1 MSTTNYCFI
10 KYQMLNRSDCQLYL
24 FTITIFPMIVF
35 IILHHHYS
43 SWSSL
48 SAADVQ
54 KTKERNW
61 NMSSSESTPSNHL
74 SSLNSLQNPKHT
86 LNPFHICKLCDV
98 WIRDNRFTA
107 SQNNIARY
115 LCSTKDGWEQQR
127 SVGTPH
133 HWRNVF
139 WIKGGRLVP
148 CVHDVTLH
156 NIKFPADCIL
166 APRPC

>member
-1 MSTTNYCFI
+1 
-10 KYQMLNRSDCQLYL
+10 
-24 FTITIFPMIVF
+24 MIVF

-139 WIKGGRLVP
+139 WIKGGRLGARV
-148 CVHDVTLH
+148 CDVTFLGS
-156 NIKFPADCIL
+156 KTSKKL
-166 APRPC
+166 VWTPRLWRDVFCTI